1 MLTFMQLSENK
12 KEIDYG
18 IIQQELNLHESD
30 IEDFI
35 IDGKC
40 CCSSELKQLD
50 FCLTLIHFTVCGLWV
65 SPARFEVRR

>member
-40 CCSSELKQLD
+40 CCSSELKQLG
-50 FCLTLIHFTVCGLWV
+50 FCFYL
-65 SPARFEVRR
+65 

>member
-12 KEIDYG
+12 KEIDYS
-18 IIQQELNLHESD
+18 IIQQELNLQESD

-40 CCSSELKQLD
+40 CYWSGLKQL
-50 FCLTLIHFTVCGLWV
+50 FFFNL
-65 SPARFEVRR
+65 